1 MKNFRQLEYRNC
13 DFIEDDL
20 NIGTHIL
27 WFYQNFYDHFN
38 STFSK
43 IISAMNWFAPET
55 LRTMEFTTKSDIWS
69 FGILMGNFYSSPG
82 ISSIRTD
89 RLSALFGN
97 FVVRQLKLN

>member
-20 NIGTHIL
+20 NIGTHIP
-27 WFYQNFYDHFN
+27 WFYDHFN

-69 FGILMGNFYSSPG
+69 FGILMWEIFTRAQEFHQFELIDFWLYLE
-82 ISSIRTD
+82 T
-89 RLSALFGN
+89 LS
-97 FVVRQLKLN
+97 